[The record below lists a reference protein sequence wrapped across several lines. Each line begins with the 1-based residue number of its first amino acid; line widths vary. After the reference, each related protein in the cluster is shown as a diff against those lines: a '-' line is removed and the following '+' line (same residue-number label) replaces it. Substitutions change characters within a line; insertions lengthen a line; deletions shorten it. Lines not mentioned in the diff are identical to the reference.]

1 MYHHPLLFTP
11 CSFRY
16 WLFRLFS
23 QGLVCQS
30 HQWWGSSPLG
40 GGIVEIFIG
49 QRIYQNFLEIYAFIA
64 KKLTSLK
71 RIHTNC
77 CFLLKVFRRHP
88 FHRISRSPIHRR
100 AWASEWRKSLGFRL
114 HFVHTYYLKGSTIYN
129 AMQCSS
135 K

>member
-1 MYHHPLLFTP
+1 MYHHHPAIHSLQLSLLAFQIVFPGT
-11 CSFRY
+11 
-16 WLFRLFS
+16 RLS
-23 QGLVCQS
+23 E
-30 HQWWGSSPLG
+30 SPVVGILTTG
-40 GGIVEIFIG
+40 WGGIVEIFIG

-64 KKLTSLK
+64 KRLTSLK

-114 HFVHTYYLKGSTIYN
+114 HFVHII
-129 AMQCSS
+129 
-135 K
+135 

>member
-1 MYHHPLLFTP
+1 MYHQHPLLFTP

-64 KKLTSLK
+64 KKVDKPEAYPYQLLFLVESL
-71 RIHTNC
+71 
-77 CFLLKVFRRHP
+77 
-88 FHRISRSPIHRR
+88 
-100 AWASEWRKSLGFRL
+100 
-114 HFVHTYYLKGSTIYN
+114 
-129 AMQCSS
+129 
-135 K
+135 